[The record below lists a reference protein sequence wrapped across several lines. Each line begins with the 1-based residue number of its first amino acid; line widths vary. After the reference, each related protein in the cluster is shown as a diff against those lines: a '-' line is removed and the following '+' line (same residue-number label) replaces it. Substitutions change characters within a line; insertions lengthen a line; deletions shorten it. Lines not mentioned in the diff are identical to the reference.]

1 MDEKALEAAVAAYV
15 KAGNMDGAHID
26 PAFCLERMR
35 PAIIAYLQ
43 ARREAGFVEVPVE
56 PTPEMHKAARM
67 NNGGRFD
74 NAYRAMIDAW
84 LASLA

>member
-1 MDEKALEAAVAAYV
+1 MDEKALAAVAA
-15 KAGNMDGAHID
+15 
-26 PAFCLERMR
+26 
-35 PAIIAYLQ
+35 AICVAQGYPPHSENVEATLKEARAAIAAYLQ

-56 PTPEMHKAARM
+56 PTEEMHKAARM